1 MAKTR
6 IAKRKATKPTPQLVS
21 VEADEAAQRVD
32 FSSDG
37 VSDLSKLLG
46 IAARLPTIRYDRKR
60 LGGVLDVDAERKE
73 SLLSD
78 LQEGTFEITATIKLI
93 GLLMA
98 AQDEATGLLD
108 HQRCVELGYTLIGLA
123 DIAEQLVSVSGQIAE
138 AAPSGDLEREVS
150 NA

>member
-1 MAKTR
+1 MAKPR

-21 VEADEAAQRVD
+21 VEVDETTQRVE
-32 FSSDG
+32 FSPDG
-37 VSDLSKLLG
+37 VSDLSNLLG
-46 IAARLPTIRYDRKR
+46 IAAKLPMIRYDRKR

-73 SLLSD
+73 SLLFD
-78 LQEGTFEITATIKLI
+78 LDKATFEITATIKLF

-98 AQDEATGLLD
+98 AQDEAAGLLD
-108 HQRCVELGYTLIGLA
+108 HQRCIELGYTLNGLA
-123 DIAEQLVSVSGQIAE
+123 DIAEQLMSVSGKIAE